1 MPVVQQ
7 REQLRSEEY
16 AEFPITGPFGGIQSE
31 LPLDQ
36 IETFGFADSPNFLFR
51 KGIAY
56 VRPSFAVLP
65 AFPINPGS
73 PVLGVADF
81 YTKNGARIQ
90 TVLTSTNLFQ
100 WNPGTQTWTQITGPP
115 AFSGSATQIF
125 TWDVLN
131 NQLCFSQ
138 GADKIFIW
146 DGIAASYTQV
156 ATAPATNHIAEIGLH
171 LMTLN
176 NLEGGTQFTQRYRWS
191 GIGDPTDWTSFS
203 SGANDN
209 LNNLG
214 PGQGLLKLGQYG
226 YGWHVNGIIQI
237 QPTGI
242 GLAPYFFSTIANASV
257 GEFAARTLDHF
268 NKDGVECAVYVGFDN
283 VYIFNQSS
291 VIPIGDAP
299 IDGRRRLGARSRIF
313 NDLISG
319 NPANAYGYVTQNIKG
334 QVFNAYW
341 LIIPNV
347 STWIFNL
354 DEGNWTRFTYQG
366 VQTVMGKFFNP
377 TGVRIIDLVGRIQ
390 DQSWTPATLGTNSLD
405 GIILGFNNGRVGYV
419 DFTNYSEQPAQ
430 IKSGKHVFG
439 DRRHKHTVKKFR
451 LVVFDQGSVTYTIT
465 VSNNSG
471 YSETQ
476 NVTLGNGSG
485 DSISTILGFNV
496 QGLRITWTCSV
507 PAGQPGAV
515 IEFCP
520 MCDIS
525 GEQRGGTI
533 DG

>member
-1 MPVVQQ
+1 M
-7 REQLRSEEY
+7 
-16 AEFPITGPFGGIQSE
+16 
-31 LPLDQ
+31 
-36 IETFGFADSPNFLFR
+36 
-51 KGIAY
+51 
-56 VRPSFAVLP
+56 
-65 AFPINPGS
+65 
-73 PVLGVADF
+73 
-81 YTKNGARIQ
+81 
-90 TVLTSTNLFQ
+90 
-100 WNPGTQTWTQITGPP
+100 
-115 AFSGSATQIF
+115 
-125 TWDVLN
+125 
-131 NQLCFSQ
+131 
-138 GADKIFIW
+138 
-146 DGIAASYTQV
+146 
-156 ATAPATNHIAEIGLH
+156 
-171 LMTLN
+171 
-176 NLEGGTQFTQRYRWS
+176 
-191 GIGDPTDWTSFS
+191 
-203 SGANDN
+203 
-209 LNNLG
+209 
-214 PGQGLLKLGQYG
+214 
-226 YGWHVNGIIQI
+226 
-237 QPTGI
+237 
-242 GLAPYFFSTIANASV
+242 
-257 GEFAARTLDHF
+257 
-268 NKDGVECAVYVGFDN
+268 
-283 VYIFNQSS
+283 
-291 VIPIGDAP
+291 
-299 IDGRRRLGARSRIF
+299 
-313 NDLISG
+313 
-319 NPANAYGYVTQNIKG
+319 TQNIKG